1 MKTSQNLS
9 KIINKLP
16 KTDLKQVEVRLSVM
30 DDIEELINNAF
41 GLEDFV
47 EDFISEAK
55 NAAMKASDIV
65 RFDMNDSIIQ
75 AEDMIN
81 ETDKKLK
88 DLGAESSE
96 LEGFKSQIGKLEAM
110 QSDLERKIDQIG
122 Q

>member
-30 DDIEELINNAF
+30 DDIKELIDNAF

-55 NAAMKASDIV
+55 VVGNAYLMK
-65 RFDMNDSIIQ
+65 
-75 AEDMIN
+75 
-81 ETDKKLK
+81 
-88 DLGAESSE
+88 
-96 LEGFKSQIGKLEAM
+96 
-110 QSDLERKIDQIG
+110 
-122 Q
+122 